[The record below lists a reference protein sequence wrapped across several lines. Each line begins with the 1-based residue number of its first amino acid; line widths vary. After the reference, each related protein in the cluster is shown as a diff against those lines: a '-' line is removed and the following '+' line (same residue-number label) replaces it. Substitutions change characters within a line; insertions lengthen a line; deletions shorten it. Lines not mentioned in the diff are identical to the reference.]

1 MNGLRRPVGG
11 TCPAWGGSEAR
22 FGATERGPTDRWEVR
37 AGGMVPRDR
46 GDGRATRNSEAQG
59 EVPERI
65 GAARRSAGA
74 QRIRSVRALR
84 DERGAI
90 VRAVPDF
97 YKRLV

>member
-1 MNGLRRPVGG
+1 
-11 TCPAWGGSEAR
+11 
-22 FGATERGPTDRWEVR
+22 
-37 AGGMVPRDR
+37 MVPGDR

-65 GAARRSAGA
+65 GASRRLAGA
-74 QRIRSVRALR
+74 QRILSVRALR